1 MVFLCPLVIHMFVG
15 NIKELGF
22 AGSMSRSVVTSYF
35 DYIVLRVVDSYIWQ
49 REYDIKMYRVLS

>member
-1 MVFLCPLVIHMFVG
+1 MFVG